1 MEAKGH
7 CWRFSPEGKSTAN
20 GVIINVWRFEFLSP
34 ATPPLCPESS
44 DYSSRTE
51 HTFTP
56 IKVSTENFKNV
67 NHFTKTVLSCQKCF
81 YLVVWPCTA
90 KLRTNLWQ
98 IVLGKLTGPLCLLIL
113 LAPPL
118 SSDRNSQDYYVHHCL
133 QSSFKKYISEKICF
147 LGDNLKLN
155 CSNAAVLAH
164 VPTRCDLKT

>member
-67 NHFTKTVLSCQKCF
+67 NHFTKTVLSSFKKCF

-113 LAPPL
+113 LAPPPSAL
-118 SSDRNSQDYYVHHCL
+118 IGTARIIMFITVCKAHLKNTFLRKYV
-133 QSSFKKYISEKICF
+133 FWGII
-147 LGDNLKLN
+147 
-155 CSNAAVLAH
+155 
-164 VPTRCDLKT
+164 

>member
-56 IKVSTENFKNV
+56 IKVSAENLT
-67 NHFTKTVLSCQKCF
+67 FTLRMSITSLKLSCLHSKMFLSCC
-81 YLVVWPCTA
+81 LALHCKTKNKSLADCSWETN
-90 KLRTNLWQ
+90 RT
-98 IVLGKLTGPLCLLIL
+98 TL
-113 LAPPL
+113 LAHLVSPPL

-147 LGDNLKLN
+147 LGII
-155 CSNAAVLAH
+155 
-164 VPTRCDLKT
+164 